1 MHVGVQLKRLRKALR
16 SCSDVYDAAEAIAE
30 INSKS
35 LKVGDSQ
42 FTPQE
47 AMEGLL
53 EELADE
59 FVAYAESTPFHKR
72 LRDFVTGR
80 TPWLDV

>member
-1 MHVGVQLKRLRKALR
+1 MTWRISDGPPAHVGLQRYLRW
-16 SCSDVYDAAEAIAE
+16 DEAIAE

-35 LKVGDSQ
+35 LKVRDSQ
-42 FTPQE
+42 FTSQE
-47 AMEGLL
+47 ATEGLL

-59 FVAYAESTPFHKR
+59 FVAYAENTPFHKG
-72 LRDFVTGR
+72 LRDFLTGR